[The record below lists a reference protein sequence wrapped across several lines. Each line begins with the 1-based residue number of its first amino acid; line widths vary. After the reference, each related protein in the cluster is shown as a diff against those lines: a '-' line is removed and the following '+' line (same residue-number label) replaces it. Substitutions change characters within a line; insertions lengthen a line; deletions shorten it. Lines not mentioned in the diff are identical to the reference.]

1 MKIKNH
7 TYQDFILKNDYEGE
21 VKTTFISADSNSYKR
36 PVVLYIHGFID
47 YFFHPHVSSFLDEN
61 GYDFCALELRKYGHS
76 LMPHQHPNYCKSI
89 TEYFE
94 EVDAA
99 ILKIREINSEEIIL
113 MGHSTGGLVS
123 SAFLNSGTERGQ
135 VSALVLNSPFLDV
148 NMPSIVRT
156 ILKPISGWMGAMFPY
171 AKLDGMLPPIY
182 PSSIH
187 ENHEGEW
194 PFDKTLKPIEGFPVY
209 FKWSRAIMVAQD
221 ELKNNS
227 DIKQPVLLMHSH
239 DSYLPSKH
247 EPRVMKSD
255 IVLNVEHM
263 KAFGPGLG
271 NNVTMVEIQ
280 EGMHDLFLSPKPVR
294 EKALNEMI
302 VWLKESV

>member
-7 TYQDFILKNDYEGE
+7 TYQDFILNNDYEGE
-21 VKTTFISADSNSYKR
+21 VKATFISADSNTYKR

-61 GYDFCALELRKYGHS
+61 GYDFCALELRKYGHA
-76 LMPHQHPNYCKSI
+76 LMANQHPNYCKSI

-123 SAFLNSGTERGQ
+123 SAYLNSGAERGQ

-156 ILKPISGWMGAMFPY
+156 ILKPISGWMGTMFPY

-187 ENHEGEW
+187 EDNEGEW
-194 PFDKTLKPIEGFPVY
+194 PFDKTLKPLEGFPVY

-221 ELKNNS
+221 KLKVNS
-227 DIKQPVLLMHSH
+227 HIKIPILLMHSH

-255 IVLNVEHM
+255 IVLNVSHM
-263 KAFGPGLG
+263 KAFGPRLG
-271 NNVTMVEIQ
+271 DNVTMMEIQ
-280 EGMHDLFLSPKPVR
+280 DGMHDLFLSPKPVR

-302 VWLKESV
+302 NWLKESV